1 MEQQE
6 RSKKQHEKQERG
18 KFINMDE
25 LYLGAG
31 STRLKSISE
40 EGSSILSEEE
50 TARFT
55 TPEKSRA
62 KKGKDYAEDM

>member
-1 MEQQE
+1 
-6 RSKKQHEKQERG
+6 
-18 KFINMDE
+18 MDE

-55 TPEKSRA
+55 TPEKSRT